1 MGERNQQDGEQIN
14 EEELESV
21 NGGGL
26 YMQGVVRKWKDD
38 KPTSATG
45 GAAQN

>member
-1 MGERNQQDGEQIN
+1 MGEQSQQDGEQIN
-14 EEELESV
+14 EEDLEAV

-38 KPTSATG
+38 KPTTATG
-45 GAAQN
+45 GAAKD